1 MRRKPLTPMT
11 ATGMRVCIHRGA
23 REIGGSCVEVEASGQ
38 RIVLDVGLP
47 LEAEADEALLP
58 KVRGFREPDASLL
71 GVVISHPHQDHYGL
85 AQYLRPEIPV
95 LIGEAAARIL
105 AAARHFAPSGLA
117 FQHILPL
124 QDRQT
129 ITLGPFKITPYLVDH
144 SAYDAYAFL
153 VTAAGKRL
161 FYSGD
166 LRGHGRKAG
175 AFERLLKWPPQDVDV
190 LLLEGTT
197 IGRAQAE
204 EPLSEQDLEG
214 KFIASMK
221 ATQGLCLVW
230 ASGQNIDRIV
240 TIFRACKRAR
250 RQLIIDLYT
259 AEVLRATG
267 NPKIPQGDW
276 DGVRVY
282 LPESQRRLVRRKAL
296 FAPLNRYRAHRL
308 FPEHLAKEAA
318 RSVLLFRPSMTGDL
332 ERADCLQG
340 ARLVYSLWKGYLNK
354 ERLQPFREWLK
365 RWRIPLTH
373 IHTSGHASVTD
384 LKRLARAVN
393 PKKLV
398 PIHSDE
404 PGQFAECFERVQ
416 RKEDRVWWE
425 V

>member
-1 MRRKPLTPMT
+1 MAHVMK
-11 ATGMRVCIHRGA
+11 ACIHRGA
-23 REIGGSCVEVEASGQ
+23 HEIGGTCIEVEATGQ

-47 LEAEADEALLP
+47 LNAEASATLLP
-58 KVRGFREPDASLL
+58 RVRGFRTPDASLL
-71 GVVISHPHQDHYGL
+71 AVVISHPHQDHYGL
-85 AQYLRPEIPV
+85 AQYLRPEIPI

-105 AAARHFAPSGLA
+105 EVASHFAPAGATFRNVRYLK
-117 FQHILPL
+117 
-124 QDRQT
+124 DREA
-129 ITLGPFKITPYLVDH
+129 ISVGPFRLTPYLVDH
-144 SAYDAYAFL
+144 SAYDAYAL
-153 VTAAGKRL
+153 LIEADGKRL
-161 FYSGD
+161 FYTGD

-175 AFERLLKWPPQDVDV
+175 AFERLLRRPPQDVDA

-197 IGRAQAE
+197 IGRAPAE
-204 EPLSEQDLEG
+204 EPVSEQDLEG

-240 TIFRACKRAR
+240 TIFKACKHAK

-296 FAPLNRYRAHRL
+296 FAPLNRYYAHRL
-308 FPEHLAKEAA
+308 FPEHLAEEAA
-318 RSVLLFRPSMTGDL
+318 RSVLLFRPSMAGDL
-332 ERADCLQG
+332 ERAGCLQR
-340 ARLVYSLWKGYLNK
+340 ARLVCSLWKGYLNE
-354 ERLQPFREWLK
+354 ERQQPFREWLK

-373 IHTSGHASVTD
+373 IHTSGHASIKD
-384 LKRLARAVN
+384 LKRLASAIN

-398 PIHSDE
+398 PIHTAQ
-404 PGQFAECFERVQ
+404 PGRFGGLF
-416 RKEDRVWWE
+416 DRVEMKKDGIWWN